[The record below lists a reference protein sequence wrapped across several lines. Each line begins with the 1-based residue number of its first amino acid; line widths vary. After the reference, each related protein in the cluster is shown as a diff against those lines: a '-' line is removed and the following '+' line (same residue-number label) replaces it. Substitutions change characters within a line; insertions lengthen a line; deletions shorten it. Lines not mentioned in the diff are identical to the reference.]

1 MMLLPKIDSLAS
13 IARLTDDGHVCF
25 PSDQRNQAFADNAVI
40 IGDEHS
46 DPRFFCVSNLRRF
59 LRSRGWFLCA
69 LVRLRRC
76 FLFGC
81 HDINSPLPGNTTVIF
96 VPLPRALV
104 ISNSPPI
111 CSTRSRIP
119 LRPTPSCRS
128 FTLNPS
134 PSSRSSRRS
143 FFALYLRR
151 VSKLRACAY
160 LSVLVKASCPM

>member
-1 MMLLPKIDSLAS
+1 MMFLPEIDGFAAIGRLA
-13 IARLTDDGHVCF
+13 DDGHVCF
-25 PSDQRNQAFADNAVI
+25 PSDERNQAFADNAVI

-59 LRSRGWFLCA
+59 LRTRLWFPC
-69 LVRLRRC
+69 RLLRTRRC
-76 FLFGC
+76 FLFEC

-96 VPLPRALV
+96 VPLSRTLV

-128 FTLNPS
+128 FNLNPS
-134 PSSRSSRRS
+134 LSSRSSRRS
-143 FFALYLRR
+143 SFAL
-151 VSKLRACAY
+151 
-160 LSVLVKASCPM
+160 